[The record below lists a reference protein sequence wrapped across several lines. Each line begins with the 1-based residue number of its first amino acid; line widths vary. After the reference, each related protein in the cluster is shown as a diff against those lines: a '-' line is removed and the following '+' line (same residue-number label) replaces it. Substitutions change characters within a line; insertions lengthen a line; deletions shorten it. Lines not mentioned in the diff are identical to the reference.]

1 MNLAEFDPMDARLEQ
16 AVNEIRSDTVDDA
29 VVEAAAGRV
38 WARLEAAARPE
49 HLRTC
54 ADFQALI
61 PDYRAGRLP
70 EARATLLKDHLH
82 ECVACRKVYEGRVVA
97 MPAVKVPRR
106 EAAHPV
112 RWAAAAVVVLAV
124 GASTWYLVEHGS
136 AGSGRA
142 MVQSV
147 TGTLYELR
155 ADGLLHPL
163 QAGQDLP
170 EGVEVRTAA
179 GSDAMLQL
187 RDGSKVE
194 LRERSGMAASSEA
207 SDLTIR
213 LSRGSIIVEA
223 AKRRQGHLY
232 VATADCRVAVTGTV
246 FSVVSGVKGSRVSV
260 VEGEVHVAQ
269 DNQEH
274 VLHPGDQIS
283 TSTNLEPGSVRDDI
297 GWSRN
302 RERLLQQIDKL
313 RSGLGQIHLPALR
326 YSSKLLDRLPA
337 NVMVFGSVP
346 NLGHYLAEMQA
357 VFGANLEQSPEL
369 RAWWAAKGPNAGA
382 MIEKMRAAS
391 EYLGDEVVVVSVPG
405 PDGHPQAPV
414 FLAETTRPGFPEFLR
429 RMSPQAAAVER
440 SGLVAFGPEP
450 GAVESILAAVEQNN
464 GGFKGTPLFGRVAEA
479 YRNGAGML
487 VAADVSQLPESQSHG
502 VRYFLAEQKEVRD
515 QMELRATAG
524 FTGQQTGFVSWLA
537 EPAPMGSLDYVSPD
551 AQFVTGF
558 VVKQP
563 GAIIDQLVPVG
574 ERLIGSANAPDNS
587 AELRRDF
594 AASLGGEFSLSFD
607 GPIFPPSWKLVA
619 EVYDPARAQ
628 AAIQKTVEAF
638 NRKAVEAGGKPLRT
652 STETAEGRTYY
663 MIAAADP
670 NPLTE
675 AHYTFADG
683 YLIAGPTRALIAKAL
698 QVKLSGTS
706 VTHSAKFLALEP
718 RDHYANFSGVL
729 YANFGN
735 TLAPLAGLIGGLVPQ
750 GSHGGGENALAK
762 LGDLK
767 PMLVAAYAHG
777 DEITVAG
784 SGNPFGGGI
793 SGLFSGNLA
802 GMVGNVMPM
811 GQRRR

>member
-16 AVNEIRSDTVDDA
+16 AMNEIRSDTVEDA
-29 VVEAAAGRV
+29 VVEAAAERV

-61 PDYRAGRLP
+61 PDYRAGRLA
-70 EARATLLKDHLH
+70 EARRTLLTDHLH
-82 ECVACRKVYEGRVVA
+82 ECVACRKIYEGRVVA
-97 MPAVKVPRR
+97 MPAPAKARP
-106 EAAHPV
+106 AAAYPV

-124 GASTWYLVEHGS
+124 GASTWYLVERSGT
-136 AGSGRA
+136 GGGRA

-170 EGVEVRTAA
+170 DGVEVRTAA
-179 GSDAMLQL
+179 DSDAMLQL
-187 RDGSKVE
+187 RDGSVVE
-194 LRERSGMAASSEA
+194 LRERSGMAASSGA

-213 LSRGSIIVEA
+213 LSRGSIIVQA

-302 RERLLQQIDKL
+302 RDRLLQQLDKL
-313 RSGLGQIHLPALR
+313 RSGLQQIHLPALR

-337 NVMVFGSVP
+337 NTIVFGSIP
-346 NLGHYLAEMQA
+346 NLGAYLKETQA
-357 VFGANLEQSPEL
+357 VFGANLAQSPEL
-369 RAWWAAKGPNAGA
+369 RDWWAGKGSNIEP
-382 MIEKMRAAS
+382 MIEKLRAAS
-391 EYLGDEVVVVSVPG
+391 EYLGNEVVVASVAG
-405 PDGHPQAPV
+405 PNGNPQAPV
-414 FLAETTRPGFPEFLR
+414 FLAETTRPGFPEFVR
-429 RMSPQAAAVER
+429 KAAPQAAVVER
-440 SGLVAFGPEP
+440 SGMVAFGPEA
-450 GAVESILAAVEQNN
+450 GAVESMLAAVEQNS
-464 GGFKGTPLFGRVAEA
+464 GGFKGTPLYARIAEA

-487 VAADVSQLPESQSHG
+487 VAADVSQLPQAGGHG
-502 VRYFLAEQKEVRD
+502 VRFFMAEQKEVRN
-515 QMELRATAG
+515 QMEMRATAA

-537 EPAPMGSLDYVSPD
+537 EPASMGSLDYVSPD

-563 GAIIDQLVPVG
+563 AAIIDQLVPVG
-574 ERLIGSANAPDNS
+574 ERLIGSANAPENG
-587 AELRRDF
+587 AELRNDI

-628 AAIQKTVEAF
+628 AAIQKTVDAF
-638 NRKAVEAGGKPLRT
+638 NRKMVEAGGKPLRT
-652 STETAEGRTYY
+652 STETVEGRVYY

-683 YLIAGPTRALIAKAL
+683 YLIAGPTRALVAKAL
-698 QVKLSGTS
+698 QVKMSGTS
-706 VTHSAKFLALEP
+706 ITHSAKFLGLEP
-718 RDHYANFSGVL
+718 SDHYANYSGLV
-729 YANFGN
+729 YANLGN
-735 TLAPLAGLIGGLVPQ
+735 TLAPLAGLIGGFVPQ
-750 GSHGGGENALAK
+750 GARGGDNPLSK

-784 SGNPFGGGI
+784 SGNLLGGA
-793 SGLFSGNLA
+793 FSGNLA
-802 GMVGNVMPM
+802 GMVGNIMPQM
-811 GQRRR
+811 QGAGRRR